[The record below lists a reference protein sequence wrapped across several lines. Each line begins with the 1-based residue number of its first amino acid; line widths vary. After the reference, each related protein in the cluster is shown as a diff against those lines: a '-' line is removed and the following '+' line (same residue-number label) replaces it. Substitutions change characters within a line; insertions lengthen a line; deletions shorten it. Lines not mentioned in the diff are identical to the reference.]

1 MYICKIICVNNNMA
15 NTILSLRLNNR
26 ALFVVEAFE
35 YPSLNKVPS
44 YFPNIT
50 VIDPASGKSHYC

>member
-1 MYICKIICVNNNMA
+1 MA

-44 YFPNIT
+44 YFQNIT
-50 VIDPASGKSHYC
+50 LIDPASGKSHYC

>member
-1 MYICKIICVNNNMA
+1 MA

-26 ALFVVEAFE
+26 ALFVVEDFE